1 VGEVL
6 SNFKY
11 TLEILI
17 TDKGAAAIT
26 LFPSQPFLKEK
37 TNLFFFI
44 RSFGVESFGAI
55 SSLIYRSQF

>member
-1 VGEVL
+1 M
-6 SNFKY
+6 FKY

-26 LFPSQPFLKEK
+26 LFPSEPFLKEK
-37 TNLFFFI
+37 TNLFFI

-55 SSLIYRSQF
+55 SSLIYQSQF